1 MLFQPHPPYLVKR
14 WHLCSYSLDLS
25 GLLGWVSVTAQNVML
40 LKLALKNWYSFHLVL
55 LLRAYAC
62 GDHTARWH
70 VDRESQRNS
79 SCFSPSS
86 LNIPRLN
93 GKHANEEN
101 RWPLHHPCLKATR
114 WETLSENHLAG
125 PSPSPDSWEMTIV
138 YDYHCFISSTLGCYF
153 MSQ

>member
-1 MLFQPHPPYLVKR
+1 
-14 WHLCSYSLDLS
+14 
-25 GLLGWVSVTAQNVML
+25 ML

-62 GDHTARWH
+62 GPLRYRCPEVTMLWRPHSKVTCRQ
-70 VDRESQRNS
+70 SQRNP

-101 RWPLHHPCLKATR
+101 RWPLHHPCLMATR
-114 WETLSENHLAG
+114 WETLSENHLAE
-125 PSPSPDSWEMTIV
+125 PSPSPDSWEMTII

-153 MSQ
+153 MSQQIARTLLDRSGGWGV